1 MLRKVILKIM
11 LIYSQALVAADHVSV
26 VVLKVTNATSD
37 GVIPG
42 LETIETIY

>member
-1 MLRKVILKIM
+1 M
-11 LIYSQALVAADHVSV
+11 YSQALVAADHVSV

-42 LETIETIY
+42 LETIETQFTEKKVLNNKQ